1 MQDYA
6 DIKDENILES
16 RVFNIVSIYWIG
28 VELQL
33 EDTCICNIQCK
44 CV

>member
-6 DIKDENILES
+6 DIKDETILES
-16 RVFNIVSIYWIG
+16 RVFNIVSICWIG
-28 VELQL
+28 VKLQL
-33 EDTCICNIQCK
+33 EYIKYN